1 MYEYIYG
8 MIGFERL
15 DFGEF
20 VDILSIYRKFSF
32 IIITLLVMYNLLDK
46 DFLISFSYYFPS

>member
-20 VDILSIYRKFSF
+20 VDILLIYRKFSF

>member
-20 VDILSIYRKFSF
+20 VDILLIYRKFSF
-32 IIITLLVMYNLLDK
+32 IIITLLVIYNLLDK

>member
-20 VDILSIYRKFSF
+20 VDILLIYRKFSF
-32 IIITLLVMYNLLDK
+32 IITLLVIYNLLDK